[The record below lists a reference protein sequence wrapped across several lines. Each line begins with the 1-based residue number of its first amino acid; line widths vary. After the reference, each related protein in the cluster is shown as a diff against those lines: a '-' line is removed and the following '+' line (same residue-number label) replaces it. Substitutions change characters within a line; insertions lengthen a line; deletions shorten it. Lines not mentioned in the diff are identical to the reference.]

1 MKKLMAIVI
10 SMAMVLA
17 MMPMGVFAGTNSNTY
32 IKAPLADKGNTY
44 TQEELENGYELNYD
58 SDTNIATI
66 TVKGKVY
73 KNGENK
79 DGKWIG
85 IGVKMPA
92 GTTALKYQ
100 IGTDEVKTVSGAE
113 NLEPGEHAC
122 FYWDYAA
129 KDVQTVR
136 YAFGTPNDIADKD
149 FETVNIIVNAIGDT
163 DVAKIGNRY
172 FATLQEAVNAD
183 GSNTIDLCKDVT
195 LTDSGITVTAAK
207 SITLDLNEYDIIGN
221 GSFDTIT
228 VAKNANLTI
237 EGDGTVDNKTHAK
250 AAIFNNGTAILNG
263 GTYDRTLENGKTKD
277 ESGNNSF
284 YTIINHGTMT
294 INAGVTVQ
302 TANGSNKLGRFSSL
316 VENGYY
322 SYNSE
327 NERLGYVNVTN
338 SEKPTL
344 TINGGSF
351 LGGLNTIKNDDGA
364 ELTINNGTFSN
375 FYQAVVQNHNIAT
388 INDGEF
394 TAAADGAETYG
405 VDNCGC
411 AATYDKGT
419 LTIKGG
425 TFTASKYAVYDRS
438 AIEAAVKIENGTFS
452 GGVEAIGVTGNSKAN
467 IAVTGGTFSSNPKA
481 YIADNHI
488 VYAAPDKYTV
498 EPFDADRA
506 GIKIAPLED
515 RANNILKKD
524 LEDGYSLDYEGQNI
538 TINVKPQLHANG
550 ADPAVTG
557 KWIGIAVPV
566 PVGATK
572 INWTVNGTSI
582 GEDDCAGNNI
592 DWTDD
597 DGVKYE
603 TLYWNY
609 ATKDI
614 TSIGYKFN
622 NVGGTNT
629 VKIAVNATPTTVI
642 VAPLHDNAAT
652 NPIAD
657 NALYSKYDIA
667 YVDDTATITVKG
679 LKAHTN
685 GVGSVGKWVGI
696 AVPADYSNADTK
708 LIYKYGDGEVKEADL
723 TDEIWTKDGKK
734 YVSFYMDINSKKS
747 ETISYTFGTSKDN
760 AKGFNTVKVNIV
772 EESEYTGGG
781 AAVVPPA
788 TDNVTNN
795 PADKNT
801 TADLAPAVK
810 DNKAETTVDAKTA
823 DKIVDKAVENKSTEV
838 VIDAA
843 GNNNVASSEVA
854 IPEKTVKELAEK
866 TDANLVIKTDNGKVD
881 LDKTALEAV
890 AEQAGNTGFVRL
902 IIETIK
908 SDENICHVNLKL
920 ITSNGAVTDFRGGN
934 VKVTINLTKE
944 LAAKELV
951 CVYIDDNGI
960 YTLVNGQKNADGTY
974 TFTTGHFSE
983 YAVMAKEEADKT
995 MAEQLNTLIKDV
1007 NLKVRTSKTSKK
1019 NIRAVVS
1026 GDVKALTD
1034 AGYTVKYKFYRSE
1047 KKASKYVGKVTK
1059 TSKTYINTAGK
1070 KGTKYYYKA
1079 KALVYDGDKLVGQT
1093 VLTQCKYGVRTW
1105 SK

>member
-17 MMPMGVFAGTNSNTY
+17 MMPMGVFATGEKYITLPAASEDGVIKLTQNIEISDAEVLDLTDKTITTDGYNFVIKEGGSLIVKGQGTVKSEKVATKKNEIFKTFMVEEGGSLIINGGTFTTKTAQFIVSRGTVNVTGGNFSAEYNTENDYTDSNCAFVITGENSILNMTGGTINAGNGADDCGLY
-32 IKAPLADKGNTY
+32 GIYASNGAVVNLGDAETEGPTVISYCAPLGCNHDTATGTYNVYNGTYESTWTGGNTNY
-44 TQEELENGYELNYD
+44 NYFHGAIYAACKGAVKIEGGTFKGEYGVAIPYDNVGLKLTISGGDFTQLTK
-58 SDTNIATI
+58 DTIN
-66 TVKGKVY
+66 
-73 KNGENK
+73 ESH
-79 DGKWIG
+79 
-85 IGVKMPA
+85 
-92 GTTALKYQ
+92 
-100 IGTDEVKTVSGAE
+100 KTVSGD
-113 NLEPGEHAC
+113 N
-122 FYWDYAA
+122 
-129 KDVQTVR
+129 
-136 YAFGTPNDIADKD
+136 
-149 FETVNIIVNAIGDT
+149 ETNT
-163 DVAKIGNRY
+163 
-172 FATLQEAVNAD
+172 TL
-183 GSNTIDLCKDVT
+183 I
-195 LTDSGITVTAAK
+195 
-207 SITLDLNEYDIIGN
+207 
-221 GSFDTIT
+221 
-228 VAKNANLTI
+228 
-237 EGDGTVDNKTHAK
+237 
-250 AAIFNNGTAILNG
+250 
-263 GTYDRTLENGKTKD
+263 
-277 ESGNNSF
+277 
-284 YTIINHGTMT
+284 
-294 INAGVTVQ
+294 
-302 TANGSNKLGRFSSL
+302 
-316 VENGYY
+316 
-322 SYNSE
+322 
-327 NERLGYVNVTN
+327 
-338 SEKPTL
+338 
-344 TINGGSF
+344 
-351 LGGLNTIKNDDGA
+351 
-364 ELTINNGTFSN
+364 
-375 FYQAVVQNHNIAT
+375 
-388 INDGEF
+388 
-394 TAAADGAETYG
+394 
-405 VDNCGC
+405 
-411 AATYDKGT
+411 
-419 LTIKGG
+419 
-425 TFTASKYAVYDRS
+425 
-438 AIEAAVKIENGTFS
+438 
-452 GGVEAIGVTGNSKAN
+452 
-467 IAVTGGTFSSNPKA
+467 TGGTFSSDPSA
-481 YIADNHI
+481 YLADNHI
-488 VYAAPDKYTV
+488 VWAEDGKYEV
-498 EPFDADRA
+498 ETFDAYRA
-506 GIKIAPLED
+506 GVVLAPLAD
-515 RANNILKKD
+515 TDNNISKEDLKA
-524 LEDGYSLDYEGQNI
+524 GYSIDYTGENI

-550 ADPAVTG
+550 AEPAVTG

-566 PVGATK
+566 PAGATK

-582 GEDDCAGNNI
+582 GEDNCTGDNI
-592 DWTDD
+592 DWTN
-597 DGVKYE
+597 DGVNYE

-629 VKIAVNATPTTVI
+629 VKIAVNAAPTTVI
-642 VAPLHDNAAT
+642 EAPLHDNAAT

-708 LIYKYGDGEVKEADL
+708 LIYKYGDGEVKETDL
-723 TDEIWTKDGKK
+723 TNEIWSKDGKK

-795 PADKNT
+795 PADKKT

-823 DKIVDKAVENKSTEV
+823 DKIVDKAVENNSTEV

-843 GNNNVASSEVA
+843 GNNSVASSEVA
-854 IPEKTVKELAEK
+854 IPEKTVKEISEK
-866 TDANLVIKTDNGKVD
+866 TDAILVIKTDNGQVD
-881 LDKTALEAV
+881 LDRTALAAV
-890 AEQAGNTGFVRL
+890 AEQAGTDGTVKL
-902 IIETIK
+902 VVETVK
-908 SDENICHVNLKL
+908 TDENICHVDLKL
-920 ITSNGAVTDFRGGN
+920 VTSNGAVKDFNGGI
-934 VKVTINLTKE
+934 VTVTITLSKE
-944 LAAKELV
+944 LAAKDVV
-951 CVYIDDNGI
+951 CVYINDNGI

-983 YAVMAKEEADKT
+983 YAVMAKAEADKKI
-995 MAEQLNTLIKDV
+995 AEQLDTMIKDV

-1059 TSKTYINTAGK
+1059 TSKTYVNTTGK

-1093 VLTQCKYGVRTW
+1093 VLKQCKYGARTW